1 MMFGGSPMSVAVP
14 PMFEAMICVSRN
26 GIGERRSL
34 LVMENVTGTMSS
46 TVVTL
51 SRNPE
56 KTAVM
61 SPR

>member
-1 MMFGGSPMSVAVP
+1 MFD
-14 PMFEAMICVSRN
+14 AMICVSRN
-26 GIGERRSL
+26 GIGERCSL